1 MRLKFAKKTR
11 RVTDI
16 EAGYRDVLGNNG
28 ACADDDMIANR
39 NREDGCVCP
48 DTYMI
53 TKFRCSP
60 QLPFRRRPSANKRI
74 IDEHGAVRNEAFVS
88 DGYEL
93 TDECVRLDTA
103 AFANV
108 CPCLYLNKG
117 SDEAIISDR
126 APIKIDRLHHCD
138 VFTEGYIDNPCLLQP
153 GLDHRTRQWRMVT
166 NKSRGTALASRRV
179 RRERAPSQ

>member
-39 NREDGCVCP
+39 NREDGGVCP

-74 IDEHGAVRNEAFVS
+74 IDEHGAVRNEA
-88 DGYEL
+88 
-93 TDECVRLDTA
+93 
-103 AFANV
+103 
-108 CPCLYLNKG
+108 
-117 SDEAIISDR
+117 IISDR
-126 APIKIDRLHHCD
+126 APIKTDRPHHCD

-166 NKSRGTALASRRV
+166 KKSRGTALASRRV
-179 RRERAPSQ
+179 